1 MCSPL
6 AVGGAAVNVFSQL
19 AQFKAQ
25 QAQAQAET
33 DAWKSGV
40 KSAGKSLNDQTTQ
53 EGVRLQQEYESGVEK
68 QLALRREALQAK
80 GTAIASGESGG
91 LSEEMLLEDF
101 DRQKATY
108 TDAVATNMKNQA
120 QQSYW
125 TKQGMLSDAQS
136 RANSTRPTSTG
147 GNSLALGLGV
157 IGAGLDAYNDYH
169 IKKSGD
175 IKSAKK

>member
-1 MCSPL
+1 
-6 AVGGAAVNVFSQL
+6 
-19 AQFKAQ
+19 
-25 QAQAQAET
+25 
-33 DAWKSGV
+33 
-40 KSAGKSLNDQTTQ
+40 
-53 EGVRLQQEYESGVEK
+53 
-68 QLALRREALQAK
+68 
-80 GTAIASGESGG
+80 
-91 LSEEMLLEDF
+91 MLLADF
-101 DRQKATY
+101 DRQKLTY

-147 GNSLALGLGV
+147 GNSSALGLGV

-175 IKSAKK
+175 IKSAK

>member
-1 MCSPL
+1 MCPPSVV
-6 AVGGAAVNVFSQL
+6 AGAAVNVFSQL

-33 DAWKSGV
+33 DAWRSGV

-53 EGVRLQQEYESGVEK
+53 EGVRLLQEYESGVEK
-68 QLALRREALQAK
+68 QLTLRREALQAK

-91 LSEEMLLEDF
+91 LSEEMLLADF

-120 QQSYW
+120 QQS
-125 TKQGMLSDAQS
+125 
-136 RANSTRPTSTG
+136 
-147 GNSLALGLGV
+147 
-157 IGAGLDAYNDYH
+157 
-169 IKKSGD
+169 
-175 IKSAKK
+175 

>member
-1 MCSPL
+1 
-6 AVGGAAVNVFSQL
+6 
-19 AQFKAQ
+19 
-25 QAQAQAET
+25 
-33 DAWKSGV
+33 
-40 KSAGKSLNDQTTQ
+40 
-53 EGVRLQQEYESGVEK
+53 
-68 QLALRREALQAK
+68 
-80 GTAIASGESGG
+80 
-91 LSEEMLLEDF
+91 MLLADF

-108 TDAVATNMKNQA
+108 TDAVATNLKNQA

-136 RANSTRPTSTG
+136 RANSTRPTSTTG